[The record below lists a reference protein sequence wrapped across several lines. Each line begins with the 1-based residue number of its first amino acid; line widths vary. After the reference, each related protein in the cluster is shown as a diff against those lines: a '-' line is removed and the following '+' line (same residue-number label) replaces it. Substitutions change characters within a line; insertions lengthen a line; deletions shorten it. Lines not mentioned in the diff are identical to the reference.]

1 MRRTALPVLV
11 FAGLLLTA
19 SGAAAQ
25 GRSSAAA
32 AEGADY
38 RLTMPI
44 LRKALPVLSGAE
56 AEKGCRRP
64 REEGR
69 DVRSMSVAEMVTH
82 LKGCPV
88 ARSAAAD
95 RGLSLRDLALVSKAI
110 MLASYRMA
118 TEESAKVS
126 GGTAA
131 PLSPGALR
139 DNVALLRQNEAEL
152 ERLSKSQ

>member
-1 MRRTALPVLV
+1 MNRPALAGLVL
-11 FAGLLLTA
+11 AGLLSA

-25 GRSSAAA
+25 GRSSAAS
-32 AEGADY
+32 AEGEDY

-56 AEKGCRRP
+56 ADKGCRRP

-69 DVRSMSVAEMVTH
+69 DVRTMSVAEMVTH
-82 LKGCPV
+82 LENCPV
-88 ARSAAAD
+88 ARTAAAD
-95 RGLSLRDLALVSKAI
+95 QGLSLRDLALVAKSI
-110 MLASYRMA
+110 MLASHRMA

-131 PLSPGALR
+131 PLPPGALR

-152 ERLSKSQ
+152 ERLSKPQ